1 MSLLYSLE
9 IRSNIRNYTAE
20 IHENYDFFNQLATL
34 PHHALMVDKNVY
46 TLYNDIL
53 NKRFDKNKIFIFDAI
68 EQNKTFETAEKI
80 YSWLLTEFSAKRN
93 LNFISIGGGITMDVS
108 GFVASTLYRGI
119 NWYYVPTTLLSQVDS
134 CIGSKTSLNFKTFK
148 NLLGT
153 FYPPYKIFIN
163 PNFTKTLSN
172 LDLASG
178 MGEIIKFLL
187 MKGLEQG
194 EISNIPNM
202 MQKISSSQNNLAP
215 IIHDCLNIKRS
226 YMENDEFDTGLR
238 NLLNFGHCFGHALE
252 NASNYYIPHGIAVN
266 IGIIFASI
274 VAVQRKAISQDTM
287 NFIIHEI
294 CLPAIIQKQ
303 RISDYNVDYLL
314 NNIKNDKKRTGAGLP
329 LVYPT
334 QNGLYKTLDLSEEE
348 FRSALNV
355 LIKILFT

>member
-1 MSLLYSLE
+1 MTPLYSIE
-9 IRSNIRNYTAE
+9 VHSYIRNYTAE
-20 IHENYDFFNQLATL
+20 IHENYDFMDQLAAL
-34 PHHALMVDKNVY
+34 QHYALMIDKNVY
-46 TLYNDIL
+46 ELYHEVID
-53 NKRFDKNKIFIFDAI
+53 KKFDKNKIFIFEAI
-68 EQNKTFETAEKI
+68 EENKTFESAEKI
-80 YSWLLTEFSAKRN
+80 YTWLITEFSAKRN

-119 NWYYVPTTLLSQVDS
+119 NWYYIPTTLLSQIDS
-134 CIGSKTSLNFKTFK
+134 CIGSKTSLNFKNFK

-153 FYPPYKIFIN
+153 FYPPHKIFIN
-163 PNFTKTLSN
+163 PNFTKTLSK

-187 MKGLEQG
+187 MQGLEQ
-194 EISNIPNM
+194 EKISEIPNII
-202 MQKISSSQNNLAP
+202 QKITVSLNNLAP
-215 IIHDCLNIKRS
+215 IIYECLNIKRS
-226 YMENDEFDTGLR
+226 YMENDEFDTGRR
-238 NLLNFGHCFGHALE
+238 NLLNYGHCFGHALE

-274 VAVQRKAISQDTM
+274 VAVQRKAISQDNM